1 MHLSHVK
8 WLKTFNGRIYFR
20 PVIFVSLQI
29 ELSGGSS
36 SRRWFACLVVLNY
49 FLLKFYH
56 SFLSPACYLNFILLW
71 NINFEPSF
79 KYMFWIWTHFH
90 FFFNNTCAFF
100 QCHCVN
106 TRFNTNQYLS
116 FTMLMVFHSYI
127 RMIEISIYWT
137 LKYFISS
144 YGFKRLAM

>member
-79 KYMFWIWTHFH
+79 KYICFEYELISISSLIILVH
-90 FFFNNTCAFF
+90 FFNAIAWTRVSTRTNIYLL
-100 QCHCVN
+100 QCWW
-106 TRFNTNQYLS
+106 Y
-116 FTMLMVFHSYI
+116 
-127 RMIEISIYWT
+127 SIHTSEW
-137 LKYFISS
+137 LKYLYI
-144 YGFKRLAM
+144 GP

>member
-56 SFLSPACYLNFILLW
+56 SLLSPALATWTLYFFERLILSLHS
-71 NINFEPSF
+71 NICFEYELIS
-79 KYMFWIWTHFH
+79 ISSLIILVH
-90 FFFNNTCAFF
+90 FFNAIAWTRVSTRTNIYLL
-100 QCHCVN
+100 QCWWYSIH
-106 TRFNTNQYLS
+106 
-116 FTMLMVFHSYI
+116 
-127 RMIEISIYWT
+127 ISEW
-137 LKYFISS
+137 LKYLYIW
-144 YGFKRLAM
+144 L

>member
-1 MHLSHVK
+1 MQRDWKWPFANTDWDLNFILFNTVFNVHLSHVK

-90 FFFNNTCAFF
+90 FFFNYCNKLFDLI
-100 QCHCVN
+100 HVK
-106 TRFNTNQYLS
+106 
-116 FTMLMVFHSYI
+116 YI
-127 RMIEISIYWT
+127 KISN
-137 LKYFISS
+137 
-144 YGFKRLAM
+144 